1 MGGVSDTMQD
11 FSNLVGI
18 RSREQEESVEL
29 SIILRTSFSVT
40 GSKQENWGGVDVVRL
55 SAKLKLSRPAGIEE
69 QRLSILSLKKFK
81 NDRANA
87 DGEQE
92 VGRDL
97 GILRLRRE
105 SMAFHSFFG
114 FVLLSSITFL
124 K

>member
-1 MGGVSDTMQD
+1 MGGVSDTIQD

-97 GILRLRRE
+97 GILRLRR
-105 SMAFHSFFG
+105 
-114 FVLLSSITFL
+114 
-124 K
+124 